1 MVGAIVFTDT
11 ELAERQLDRV
21 QSFIPRIDA
30 RVSAMFAIV
39 SAQIAIA
46 ALNLEIDDLKAW
58 WVATPAVVFFIAA
71 VFCVI
76 SLYRCVHPNLVG
88 GSNSL
93 VFFGT
98 VSKLREAEYI
108 DKMRAVSEEE
118 YIKDVLGQVWRNS
131 QIVAEKY
138 KNLRAAGTAIMI
150 SLLPWT
156 MLLLALSLGKWSLPL
171 ISK

>member
-1 MVGAIVFTDT
+1 MKLNLET
-11 ELAERQLDRV
+11 AERQLDRV
-21 QSFIPRIDA
+21 QSFMPRIDT

-46 ALNLEIDDLKAW
+46 ALNLQIDDFKAW
-58 WVATPAVVFFIAA
+58 WVAIPAGLFFLLAG
-71 VFCVI
+71 FCVV

-98 VSKLREAEYI
+98 IAKMREAEYI

-118 YIKDVLGQVWRNS
+118 HIKDVLGQVWRNS
-131 QIVAEKY
+131 EIVSEKY
-138 KNLRAAGTAIMI
+138 RHLKAAGTAIMF

-156 MLLLALSLGKWSLPL
+156 ILLLALSLGKWSLPL

>member
-1 MVGAIVFTDT
+1 MTLNLEAV
-11 ELAERQLDRV
+11 ERQLDRV
-21 QSFIPRIDA
+21 QAFMPRIDA

-46 ALNLEIDDLKAW
+46 AINLQIDDFRVW
-58 WVATPAVVFFIAA
+58 WVAVPSVMFFTLAGFC
-71 VFCVI
+71 VFC
-76 SLYRCVHPNLVG
+76 LYRCIHPNLVG

-98 VSKLREAEYI
+98 IAKMREAEYI

-131 QIVAEKY
+131 EIVAEKY
-138 KNLRAAGTAIMI
+138 KHC
-150 SLLPWT
+150 LLYTSPSPRDG
-156 MLLLALSLGKWSLPL
+156 LLSRMPSSA
-171 ISK
+171 

>member
-1 MVGAIVFTDT
+1 MEIKLEV
-11 ELAERQLDRV
+11 AERQLDRV
-21 QSFIPRIDA
+21 QSFIPRIDT

-46 ALNLEIDDLKAW
+46 ALNIKIDDFKDW
-58 WVATPAVVFFIAA
+58 WVAIPAGLFFFLA
-71 VFCVI
+71 VFCVV
-76 SLYRCVHPNLVG
+76 SLYRCIHPNLVG

-98 VSKLREAEYI
+98 IAKIREADYI

-118 YIKDVLGQVWRNS
+118 YTKDVLGQVWRNS
-131 QIVAEKY
+131 EIVSEKY
-138 KNLRAAGTAIMI
+138 RHLKSAGTAIML

-156 MLLLALSLGKWSLPL
+156 MLLLALSLGKWSFPL
-171 ISK
+171 ISA